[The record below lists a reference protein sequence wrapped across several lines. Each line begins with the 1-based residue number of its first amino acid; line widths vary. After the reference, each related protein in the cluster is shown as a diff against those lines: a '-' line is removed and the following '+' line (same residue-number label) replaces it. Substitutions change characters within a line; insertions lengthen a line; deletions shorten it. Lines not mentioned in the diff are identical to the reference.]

1 MNLPPVTD
9 LTQDHR
15 IRKIL
20 ILKWSALGDLVIAT
34 AIMDDLYRAFP
45 KAQIHLNTLPSWHKL
60 FENDPRFQKVLALE
74 IKERKFPFS
83 KSRNWL
89 RTMRREQYDLI
100 IDLQSNDHSR
110 ILLGLLKLTSKRSL
124 YYVGMNDTHFPYDLA
139 PKGIPTLAHSFTRM
153 KATMDLI
160 GVPNHNPRP
169 SLHIPNENKQNAQ
182 RLLKKFHLEKDG
194 FFVFLPGCQAA
205 GYLKRWGA
213 ERYATLGK
221 MLHERGAKNIVLI
234 GGPDEIDECEKIEKL
249 SGSWLVNLCGKT
261 QILDIVPICED
272 SLAIV
277 GNDTGTGHIVSTLNK
292 PIFVICGPT
301 DPARIAPIGPNVQA
315 IQANA
320 PCLNCYQ
327 KHCTYVPK
335 HICMEM
341 TTPAILLEK
350 IHSEALAN
358 PIC

>member
-1 MNLPPVTD
+1 MNVPPVTD

-20 ILKWSALGDLVIAT
+20 IVKWSALGDLVIAT

-45 KAQIHLNTLPSWHKL
+45 KAQIHLNTLPNWHKL

-89 RTMRREQYDLI
+89 RTVRQEQYDLI

-110 ILLGLLKLTSKRSL
+110 ILLGLLKLTGTSPL
-124 YYVGMNDTHFPYDLA
+124 YTLGMNDTYFPYDLA
-139 PKGIPTLAHSFTRM
+139 PQGISKLAHSFIRM
-153 KATMDLI
+153 KATMGLI
-160 GVPNHNPRP
+160 GVPNQNIRP
-169 SLHIPNENKQNAQ
+169 ALHIPNENKQNA
-182 RLLKKFHLEKDG
+182 RDLLKQHRLEKNN

-213 ERYATLGK
+213 TRYAKLGE
-221 MLHERGAKNIVLI
+221 MLHEQGAKNIVLI

-249 SGSWLVNLCGKT
+249 CGDWLINLCGKT
-261 QILDIVPICED
+261 QILDIVPICEEA
-272 SLAIV
+272 LAIV
-277 GNDTGTGHIVSTLNK
+277 GNDTGTGHIVSTLDK
-292 PIFVICGPT
+292 PLFVICGPT
-301 DPARIAPIGPNVQA
+301 DPARIAPIGRNVQA

-327 KHCTYVPK
+327 KHCTYRHK

-350 IHSEALAN
+350 INSVAFAN